1 MSIDRYRSV
10 AKSTVRHQ
18 TKVTPLVGL
27 TEEFDTRGG
36 YLLTIFPLVSSSY
49 KSRLDPVLENKYSP
63 LSFEYPLEYSNA
75 IFKIFRKSSGEAALD
90 LFVRSFSNPC
100 SISIDRRFEKSS
112 YNPANPR
119 SPKRLDK
126 VEIIK
131 QPARFSI

>member
-75 IFKIFRKSSGEAALD
+75 IFKIFRKSSGEASFRTIFFQSLFD
-90 LFVRSFSNPC
+90 LHRS
-100 SISIDRRFEKSS
+100 IERRSEKSS